1 MRFQR
6 QLGGLKDLEIRGH
19 GTLWFHLLSSPLHLL
34 FETRSFNEL
43 FLTTSIYVGRS
54 SCDLRRR
61 KKTWLFLPHLFQAVR
76 SERLFNARSP
86 RKSTKRQS
94 KVGSKWV
101 NKSIMKEWKQNLCFL
116 FLNWLRPL
124 NHLGITKWRCV
135 WAYRDLW
142 TWLDPRCR
150 PREDWR
156 WPRKKR
162 KTRSMLFFLETF
174 DGRWK
179 ISGWNESQISLW
191 STSIRSNIGQL
202 WMTFLFRSN
211 QTASLIW
218 VKIGARVLQYIGS
231 NFWEI
236 LVH

>member
-6 QLGGLKDLEIRGH
+6 QLGGLKLWEIRSH
-19 GTLWFHLLSSPLHLL
+19 GTSWIHLLSSSSNCSKLWPL
-34 FETRSFNEL
+34 
-43 FLTTSIYVGRS
+43 V
-54 SCDLRRR
+54 
-61 KKTWLFLPHLFQAVR
+61 
-76 SERLFNARSP
+76 RLFNARSP

-94 KVGSKWV
+94 KVGQQINHERMEAESFFFL
-101 NKSIMKEWKQNLCFL
+101 IL

-162 KTRSMLFFLETF
+162 KTRIMLFFWKLSME
-174 DGRWK
+174 DGKSRDEMSHK
-179 ISGWNESQISLW
+179 FHSE
-191 STSIRSNIGQL
+191 
-202 WMTFLFRSN
+202 
-211 QTASLIW
+211 
-218 VKIGARVLQYIGS
+218 VLQFGATLVNFGWLFCFGRIKRHLLFGS
-231 NFWEI
+231 KLEHEYYNI
-236 LVH
+236 

>member
-6 QLGGLKDLEIRGH
+6 QLGGLKLLEIRGH

-150 PREDWR
+150 QREDWR

-162 KTRSMLFFLETF
+162 KTRSMLFFWKLSME
-174 DGRWK
+174 DGKSRDEMSHK
-179 ISGWNESQISLW
+179 FHSE
-191 STSIRSNIGQL
+191 
-202 WMTFLFRSN
+202 
-211 QTASLIW
+211 
-218 VKIGARVLQYIGS
+218 VLQSGATLVNFGWLFCFGRIKRHLLFGS
-231 NFWEI
+231 KLEHEYYNI
-236 LVH
+236 